1 MSHPPDENR
10 RRIGGTATV
19 AVCLLLLAGFA
30 ALSRS
35 AARTKS
41 PTFDE
46 PLNTVGAWMILHEGD
61 WRVHPDHP
69 ALWQYWAALPNGPGA
84 LHPDRRPPVWDQ
96 MLQNFWSRYLWAA
109 DMLFKQPGID
119 ADRVVARSRD
129 MMLIIAVALGCLIAL
144 WAWQLAGPTAA
155 IAA

>member
-30 ALSRS
+30 ALSWS
-35 AARTKS
+35 AARTKC

-61 WRVHPDHP
+61 WRGPPHHP
-69 ALWQYWAALPNGPGA
+69 APWVYIASLSNRPPRLCP
-84 LHPDRRPPVWDQ
+84 RRPILTRDPDAP
-96 MLQNFWSRYLWAA
+96 NLW
-109 DMLFKQPGID
+109 G
-119 ADRVVARSRD
+119 RRH
-129 MMLIIAVALGCLIAL
+129 
-144 WAWQLAGPTAA
+144 
-155 IAA
+155 

>member
-30 ALSRS
+30 ALSWS
-35 AARTKS
+35 AARTKC

-61 WRVHPDHP
+61 WRVRPRPP
-69 ALWQYWAALPNGPGA
+69 ALWRDWCALP
-84 LHPDRRPPVWDQ
+84 HRPPAPRPERRIPRW
-96 MLQNFWSRYLWAA
+96 
-109 DMLFKQPGID
+109 
-119 ADRVVARSRD
+119 
-129 MMLIIAVALGCLIAL
+129 
-144 WAWQLAGPTAA
+144 GPRLPHRCVRAP
-155 IAA
+155 

>member
-30 ALSRS
+30 ALSWN
-35 AARTKS
+35 AARTKC

-61 WRVHPDHP
+61 WRVHPRHPSHEHYLSPRADGPAAGRTQRRHP
-69 ALWQYWAALPNGPGA
+69 APRPIAPNPQC
-84 LHPDRRPPVWDQ
+84 R
-96 MLQNFWSRYLWAA
+96 
-109 DMLFKQPGID
+109 
-119 ADRVVARSRD
+119 
-129 MMLIIAVALGCLIAL
+129 
-144 WAWQLAGPTAA
+144 
-155 IAA
+155 

>member
-30 ALSRS
+30 ALSWS
-35 AARTKS
+35 AARTKC

-61 WRVHPDHP
+61 WRVLPHHP
-69 ALWQYWAALPNGPGA
+69 ALPQDSSAPSTHPPALRPLRPHPPPGQQRQK
-84 LHPDRRPPVWDQ
+84 L
-96 MLQNFWSRYLWAA
+96 
-109 DMLFKQPGID
+109 
-119 ADRVVARSRD
+119 
-129 MMLIIAVALGCLIAL
+129 
-144 WAWQLAGPTAA
+144 
-155 IAA
+155 

>member
-30 ALSRS
+30 ALSWS
-35 AARTKS
+35 AARTKC

-61 WRVHPDHP
+61 WRGHPHHP
-69 ALWQYWAALPNGPGA
+69 ALWQYWSALPNGPPA
-84 LHPDRRPPVWDQ
+84 LRPQRRIPARGQ
-96 MLQNFWSRYLWAA
+96 MLPKLRSGEHTS
-109 DMLFKQPGID
+109 GIQSPCNIVC
-119 ADRVVARSRD
+119 R
-129 MMLIIAVALGCLIAL
+129 LLLGKKKN
-144 WAWQLAGPTAA
+144 
-155 IAA
+155 